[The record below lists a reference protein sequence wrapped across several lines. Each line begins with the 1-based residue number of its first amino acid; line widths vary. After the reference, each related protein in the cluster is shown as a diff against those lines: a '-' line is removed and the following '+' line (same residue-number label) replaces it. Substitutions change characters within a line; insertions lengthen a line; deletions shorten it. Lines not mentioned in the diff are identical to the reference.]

1 MLQYLVK
8 DLGQIK
14 WLWFDKTNTYLQM
27 DNGIYQVFEK
37 ISKKESA
44 EDIISWCVQ
53 TFNLSKIEAQDAVN
67 EILKLIENQE
77 DYQKNEK
84 TIATENV
91 ILTKKDYYGSKYYS
105 FHSSVFSFHFGD
117 ANIENIFHP
126 LFAHLEIAS
135 SEKTDKDFFLIFQ
148 RGNYLLKVQDKIVG
162 IWPKDEE
169 HLFKGRVFME
179 FLNYVY
185 SKNEK
190 EWLGVLHASAI
201 GNEEN
206 CVLFLGDSGSGKSTA
221 SAIAMASG
229 LSLIADDF
237 VPVDINGK
245 VLTFPAA
252 ISVKKKALSY
262 LSVGFPELLKAK
274 EYELK
279 FMNKTVRYL
288 SPKTLTNNLPKAI
301 KALIFIK
308 YTKEV
313 EFSIEKLDIN
323 LAFQYL
329 VVDAWLSPEEENA
342 RFFMD
347 WISQL
352 PAYRLYYSNNEK
364 MLESVN
370 NILNDE
376 S

>member
-8 DLGQIK
+8 DFGQIK
-14 WLWFDKTNTYLQM
+14 WLWFYKTNSYLQM

-37 ISKKESA
+37 ISKNESA
-44 EDIISWCVQ
+44 EEIISWCVQ
-53 TFNLSKIEAQDAVN
+53 TFNLSKIEAQDAIN
-67 EILKLIENQE
+67 EILKLIENQI
-77 DYQKNEK
+77 DYQQNEK

-91 ILTKKDYYGSKYYS
+91 ILTKKAYYS
-105 FHSSVFSFHFGD
+105 SKNYSFQKSVFSFHFGD
-117 ANIENIFHP
+117 ANIENLLHP
-126 LFAHLEIAS
+126 LFAHLEIAPA
-135 SEKTDKDFFLIFQ
+135 EKTDKDFFLIFQ
-148 RGNYLLKVQDKIVG
+148 RGNYILEVQDKIVG
-162 IWPKDEE
+162 IWPKTEE

-179 FLNYVY
+179 FLNHVY

-206 CVLFLGDSGSGKSTA
+206 SVLFLGDSGSGKSTA

-237 VPVDINGK
+237 VPVDKLGK

-252 ISVKKKALSY
+252 ISVKKKALAY
-262 LSVGFPELLKAK
+262 LSVRFPELLKAK

-288 SPKTLTNNLPKAI
+288 SPKTLINNLPKTI

-313 EFSIEKLDIN
+313 EFSIEKLDVN

-329 VVDAWLSPEEENA
+329 VVDSWLSPEAENA
-342 RFFMD
+342 GFFMD
-347 WISQL
+347 WISEI
-352 PAYRLYYSNNEK
+352 PAYQLTYSDNEK
-364 MLESVN
+364 MLGAVN
-370 NILNDE
+370 KILNNE